1 MENTPDLPELLY
13 IFDPLCG
20 WCYGMTSV
28 VQRVRTEMA
37 GQLQVSVLSGGMVTG
52 ERVAPLGAKW
62 NYIKNALQDVEK
74 AAGVRFGDAYL
85 QLGEEGTNIQN
96 SEPPCRALTVFRQLN
111 TDPSRVID
119 FAHDI
124 QRAHYHYGQDLN
136 DPAVYSALIAPYR
149 IDETEFQRRLALPE
163 TATTTRQEFAAVER
177 IGVQDFPTTILRVGE
192 QGYVLARGFQPYA
205 AFSAAV
211 KQALQQALE
220 EQ

>member
-1 MENTPDLPELLY
+1 M
-13 IFDPLCG
+13 
-20 WCYGMTSV
+20 
-28 VQRVRTEMA
+28 
-37 GQLQVSVLSGGMVTG
+37 TG

-62 NYIKNALQDVEK
+62 NYIRNALQDVER

-124 QRAHYHYGQDLN
+124 QQAHYFRGQDLN
-136 DPAVYSALIAPYR
+136 DLSVYLELIAPYNLN
-149 IDETEFQRRLALPE
+149 TAEFQRRLALPE
-163 TATTTRQEFAAVER
+163 TAAATRQEFAAVAR
-177 IGVQDFPTTILRVGE
+177 IGVQGFPTTVLRVGQ

-205 AFSAAV
+205 AFSKAV
-211 KQALQQALE
+211 RQALQQATE

>member
-1 MENTPDLPELLY
+1 METTPDLPELIY

-20 WCYGMTSV
+20 WCYGMTPV
-28 VQRVRTEMA
+28 VQRIRTELA
-37 GQLQVSVLSGGMVTG
+37 DQLQVSVLSGGMITG

-74 AAGVRFGDAYL
+74 AAGVRFGEAYL
-85 QLGEEGTNIQN
+85 QLGEEGTNMQD

-124 QRAHYHYGQDLN
+124 QQAHYFHGLDLN
-136 DPAVYSALIAPYR
+136 EPATYIPIIRRYDLDAA
-149 IDETEFQRRLALPE
+149 EFQRRLALPE
-163 TATTTRQEFAAVER
+163 IATATRQEFAAVAR
-177 IGVQDFPTTILRVGE
+177 IGVQGFPTLLLRVGE
-192 QGYVLARGFQPYA
+192 QGYVLARGFQPYE
-205 AFSAAV
+205 AFSKAV
-211 KQALQQALE
+211 RQALHQALE

>member
-20 WCYGMTSV
+20 WCYGMTPV
-28 VQRVRTEMA
+28 VQRVRTDMV

-62 NYIKNALQDVEK
+62 NYIKNAFQDVER
-74 AAGVRFGDAYL
+74 AAGVQFGDAYL

-111 TDPSRVID
+111 TDPSRTID

-124 QRAHYHYGQDLN
+124 QQAHYFHGQDLN
-136 DPAVYSALIAPYR
+136 DLTIYTKLIAPYGL
-149 IDETEFQRRLALPE
+149 DDTEFQRRLALPE
-163 TATTTRQEFAAVER
+163 TVTATRQEFAAVER
-177 IGVQDFPTTILRVGE
+177 IGVQGFPTTILRVGQ
-192 QGYVLARGFQPYA
+192 QGYVLARGFQPYE
-205 AFSAAV
+205 AFSKAV
-211 KQALQQALE
+211 RQALQQATE